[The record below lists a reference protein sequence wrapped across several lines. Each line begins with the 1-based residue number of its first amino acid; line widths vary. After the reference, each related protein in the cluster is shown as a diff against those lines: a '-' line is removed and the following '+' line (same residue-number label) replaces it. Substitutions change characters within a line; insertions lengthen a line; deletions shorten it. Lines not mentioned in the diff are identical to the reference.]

1 MLHIYRFNLSFHGSS
16 LIFVLNLAFC
26 DLIYCSFHLPTHA
39 VQFFSQ
45 APIWGNVMCIAT
57 SSFRGITA
65 YADWMSVGIIAVSRC
80 LSLKNISIIEQN
92 GKIFVS
98 MIWIYS
104 IGLRIIPMF
113 INVSDL

>member
-1 MLHIYRFNLSFHGSS
+1 MFHIYRFNLSLHGSS
-16 LIFVLNLAFC
+16 LILVLNLAFC
-26 DLIYCSFHLPTHA
+26 DLIYCSIHLPTHA

-45 APIWGNVMCIAT
+45 VPIWGNVMCIAT
-57 SSFRGITA
+57 SSFREITA

-92 GKIFVS
+92 GKFFVS